1 MEATRARAGAPTR
14 RATASST
21 ARARARD
28 ARRRR
33 RARGTTAAFA
43 SDANVER
50 AMPTPTERAG
60 AMERDA
66 RETRGRPRAETLVDA
81 FESLPREERVRLVER
96 YVLGDADDVEA
107 PAVVIDGAAAIGGA
121 IARDVEREDEDAARG
136 MTEEELADL
145 RDFGPSERARGDALG
160 EDALVDKWREIF
172 GEDPPENNGGG
183 VDDILGADDGAF
195 GGGVLEEARN
205 AATRR
210 AYAAERGWKKLVNK
224 FGRQGAIVASGF
236 ASVSVVAVLSALFA
250 TSNADAKSKVKD
262 EAGGVAPALES
273 EDDPVAGDVKAFV
286 EPTRREAPAPAPGGV
301 LWERKVIVD
310 DDDASPSSS
319 SSSASN
325 GVLWTRR
332 SDEERRKP
340 SARDRMGVP
349 TATFDDRNRD
359 RRGSEPPP
367 QVIWTRKNDPEI
379 DELDEDPQERS
390 PPRRASEALD
400 DNLEDLRAFRRP
412 DRESP
417 R

>member
-1 MEATRARAGAPTR
+1 
-14 RATASST
+14 
-21 ARARARD
+21 
-28 ARRRR
+28 
-33 RARGTTAAFA
+33 
-43 SDANVER
+43 
-50 AMPTPTERAG
+50 
-60 AMERDA
+60 
-66 RETRGRPRAETLVDA
+66 
-81 FESLPREERVRLVER
+81 
-96 YVLGDADDVEA
+96 
-107 PAVVIDGAAAIGGA
+107 
-121 IARDVEREDEDAARG
+121 
-136 MTEEELADL
+136 
-145 RDFGPSERARGDALG
+145 
-160 EDALVDKWREIF
+160 
-172 GEDPPENNGGG
+172 
-183 VDDILGADDGAF
+183 
-195 GGGVLEEARN
+195 VLEEARN

-224 FGRQGAIVASGF
+224 FGRQGAVIASGF
-236 ASVSVVAVLSALFA
+236 ASVSVVAVFSALFA
-250 TSNADAKSKVKD
+250 KSNADAKSKVTD
-262 EAGGVAPALES
+262 EAGGVAPALEN
-273 EDDPVAGDVKAFV
+273 EDVADDVKAFV
-286 EPTRREAPAPAPGGV
+286 EPPRRDAPAPAPGGV

-310 DDDASPSSS
+310 DDDASSSSS

-332 SDEERRKP
+332 NDEERRKP

-379 DELDEDPQERS
+379 DELDEGSQERS

>member
-107 PAVVIDGAAAIGGA
+107 PAVAIDGAAAIGGA

-145 RDFGPSERARGDALG
+145 RDFGPSETRAGRRARRGR
-160 EDALVDKWREIF
+160 V
-172 GEDPPENNGGG
+172 GG
-183 VDDILGADDGAF
+183 
-195 GGGVLEEARN
+195 
-205 AATRR
+205 
-210 AYAAERGWKKLVNK
+210 
-224 FGRQGAIVASGF
+224 
-236 ASVSVVAVLSALFA
+236 
-250 TSNADAKSKVKD
+250 
-262 EAGGVAPALES
+262 
-273 EDDPVAGDVKAFV
+273 
-286 EPTRREAPAPAPGGV
+286 
-301 LWERKVIVD
+301 
-310 DDDASPSSS
+310 
-319 SSSASN
+319 
-325 GVLWTRR
+325 
-332 SDEERRKP
+332 
-340 SARDRMGVP
+340 
-349 TATFDDRNRD
+349 
-359 RRGSEPPP
+359 
-367 QVIWTRKNDPEI
+367 
-379 DELDEDPQERS
+379 
-390 PPRRASEALD
+390 
-400 DNLEDLRAFRRP
+400 
-412 DRESP
+412 
-417 R
+417 

>member
-1 MEATRARAGAPTR
+1 MDATRARPSARTRRATTSSTTATRATRARAR
-14 RATASST
+14 RRD
-21 ARARARD
+21 AR

-33 RARGTTAAFA
+33 TSPRTAAALA
-43 SDANVER
+43 SDADDAR
-50 AMPTPTERAG
+50 ATPTPPEVVEVVARA
-60 AMERDA
+60 
-66 RETRGRPRAETLVDA
+66 GRPRAEALVDA
-81 FESLPREERVRLVER
+81 FESLPREARVRLVER
-96 YVLGDADDVEA
+96 YVLGASDGGGGEA
-107 PAVVIDGAAAIGGA
+107 PAVAIDGASAIGSA
-121 IARDVEREDEDAARG
+121 IASDDGRATRG
-136 MTEEELADL
+136 TTEEELADL
-145 RDFGPSERARGDALG
+145 RDFGPSADARGDARG
-160 EDALVDKWREIF
+160 EDALADKWREVF

-195 GGGVLEEARN
+195 GGGALDEARN
-205 AATRR
+205 AATRS

-224 FGRQGAIVASGF
+224 FGRQGAVVASGF
-236 ASVSVVAVLSALFA
+236 ASVSVVAVFSALFA
-250 TSNADAKSKVKD
+250 KSKAED
-262 EAGGVAPALES
+262 EAGGVATALEI
-273 EDDPVAGDVKAFV
+273 EDDAVAGDVKDFV
-286 EPTRREAPAPAPGGV
+286 EPPRREAPAPAPGGV

-319 SSSASN
+319 SSASN

-332 SDEERRKP
+332 NDEERRKP

-349 TATFDDRNRD
+349 AATFDDRNRD

-379 DELDEDPQERS
+379 DELDEDSQEQRLRL

>member
-1 MEATRARAGAPTR
+1 
-14 RATASST
+14 
-21 ARARARD
+21 
-28 ARRRR
+28 
-33 RARGTTAAFA
+33 
-43 SDANVER
+43 
-50 AMPTPTERAG
+50 
-60 AMERDA
+60 
-66 RETRGRPRAETLVDA
+66 
-81 FESLPREERVRLVER
+81 
-96 YVLGDADDVEA
+96 
-107 PAVVIDGAAAIGGA
+107 
-121 IARDVEREDEDAARG
+121 
-136 MTEEELADL
+136 
-145 RDFGPSERARGDALG
+145 
-160 EDALVDKWREIF
+160 
-172 GEDPPENNGGG
+172 
-183 VDDILGADDGAF
+183 
-195 GGGVLEEARN
+195 
-205 AATRR
+205 
-210 AYAAERGWKKLVNK
+210 LVNK

-273 EDDPVAGDVKAFV
+273 EDDAVAGDVKAFV